1 MLRSYCDYN
10 SQTELIDADPV
21 ISRARLD
28 PRDLQ
33 RHSPQGIAVTD
44 WTFQTSDWTFQ
55 TSGWTFSG
63 ASGGT
68 LGRSITVIMAFCARL
83 EKLLLR
89 VE

>member
-1 MLRSYCDYN
+1 MCVLRSYCDYN

-44 WTFQTSDWTFQ
+44 WTFQTS
-55 TSGWTFSG
+55 GWTFSG

-68 LGRSITVIMAFCARL
+68 LGRSITVILAFCARL